1 MLLATMLHWGEILG
15 GVAILLVVLYDI
27 FQSVVLPRPAINKL
41 ATVRYLVRGIYWMW
55 RWVGNRM
62 SSIPRRERWL
72 ATYGPVAV
80 LTIFIAWGL
89 ALVLAYGMII
99 DGVRDEMRPVPESF
113 GTSVYF
119 SATTLVPLSYGDF
132 VPEGVPAR
140 LATIAES
147 ATGVILAA
155 LAITLLFSLYQSFQR
170 REELVVTLDAF
181 AGAPPSGVQ
190 MLETAST
197 HGMPEELIKTFDDWK
212 QWAAAVLESHLAYP
226 MLVFFRSS
234 HDNEAW
240 LNSFGAVMDAAVLVM
255 STVEDKSEGP
265 AKLMYRVGNHLVED
279 LSWYFRRWTPRSDS
293 PVIERFE
300 FDQAWER
307 LHKAGYHCKPAD
319 QAWPTFARLR
329 STYASP
335 INGLARALVIIP
347 AEWIGDRSYL
357 PHREREQRR
366 LRLRRKSRKRE
377 S

>member
-1 MLLATMLHWGEILG
+1 
-15 GVAILLVVLYDI
+15 V

-41 ATVRYLVRGIYWMW
+41 GTVRYLVRAIWWTW

-72 ATYGPVAV
+72 ATYGPVGV
-80 LTIFIAWGL
+80 LTVFTAWAV
-89 ALVLAYGMII
+89 ALVLAYGLIV
-99 DGVRDEMRPVPESF
+99 DGVRDEIHPVPKNF
-113 GTSVYF
+113 GTSLYF

-132 VPEGVPAR
+132 VPEGIPAR
-140 LATIAES
+140 LATVAES

-155 LAITLLFSLYQSFQR
+155 LAITLLFSLYSSFQR

-190 MLETAST
+190 ILETAST
-197 HGMPEELIKTFDDWK
+197 HGMPEELIKTFDDWR

-255 STVEDKSEGP
+255 STVDDKSEGP

-279 LSWYFRRWTPRSDS
+279 LSWYFRRWTPRDDT

-307 LHKAGYHCKPAD
+307 LKKAGYHCKPAD
-319 QAWPTFARLR
+319 EAWTTFAKFR
-329 STYASP
+329 SNYASP
-335 INGLARALVIIP
+335 INGLARALAIIP

-357 PHREREQRR
+357 PHREREVRRRR
-366 LRLRRKSRKRE
+366 LGRGRR
-377 S
+377 

>member
-1 MLLATMLHWGEILG
+1 MLLSAMLHWGEIIG
-15 GVAILLVVLYDI
+15 GIALLLVGLYDI
-27 FQSVVLPRPAINKL
+27 FPILAPPPPAINKL
-41 ATVRYLVRGIYWMW
+41 APVRYLVRGLYWIW

-62 SSIPRRERWL
+62 SSLPRRERWL
-72 ATYGPVAV
+72 ATYGAVAV
-80 LTIFIAWGL
+80 LTIFVAWGL
-89 ALVLAYGMII
+89 ALVLGYGMII
-99 DGVRDEMRPVPESF
+99 DGVRDEMRPVPDSF

-119 SATTLVPLSYGDF
+119 PATTLVPLSYGDF
-132 VPEGVPAR
+132 VAEGIPAR

-181 AGAPPSGVQ
+181 AGAPPAGGQ
-190 MLETAST
+190 MLETGSH
-197 HGMPEELIKTFDDWK
+197 HGVPEEVLKTFDDWQ

-255 STVEDKSEGP
+255 STVDDKSEGP

-279 LSWYFRRWTPRSDS
+279 LSWYFRRWAVAADT
-293 PVIERFE
+293 PVIEKFE
-300 FDQAWER
+300 FEEAWER
-307 LHKAGYHCKPAD
+307 LKKAGYHCKPAD
-319 QAWPTFARLR
+319 DAWPTFARLR

-377 S
+377 N

>member
-1 MLLATMLHWGEILG
+1 MLLSAMLHWGEILG
-15 GVAILLVVLYDI
+15 GIALLLVILYDI

-62 SSIPRRERWL
+62 DSIPRRERWL
-72 ATYGPVAV
+72 AAYGPVAV

-89 ALVLAYGMII
+89 ALVLAYGLII
-99 DGVRDEMRPVPESF
+99 DGVRDEMRPVPDSF

-132 VPEGVPAR
+132 VPQGVPAR

-147 ATGVILAA
+147 ATGVILGA
-155 LAITLLFSLYQSFQR
+155 LAITLLFSLYESFQR

-190 MLETAST
+190 MLETAAS

-212 QWAAAVLESHLAYP
+212 QWAAAGLESHLAYP
-226 MLVFFRSS
+226 MLAFFRSS

-255 STVEDKSEGP
+255 STVDDKSEGP

-279 LSWYFRRWTPRSDS
+279 LSWYFRRWTPRSDT

-300 FDQAWER
+300 FDQAWGR

-319 QAWPTFARLR
+319 EAWPTFARLR

-357 PHREREQRR
+357 PHRQREQRR
-366 LRLRRKSRKRE
+366 RLLRRKKR
-377 S
+377 

>member
-1 MLLATMLHWGEILG
+1 
-15 GVAILLVVLYDI
+15 
-27 FQSVVLPRPAINKL
+27 
-41 ATVRYLVRGIYWMW
+41 MW
-55 RWVGNRM
+55 RWVGNRI
-62 SSIPRRERWL
+62 SSVPRRERWL

-80 LTIFIAWGL
+80 LTIFVAWGL
-89 ALVLAYGMII
+89 GLVLAYGLII
-99 DGVRDEMRPVPESF
+99 DGLRDQMRPVPDSF

-119 SATTLVPLSYGDF
+119 SASTLVPLSYGDY

-190 MLETAST
+190 LLETAAT
-197 HGMPEELIKTFDDWK
+197 HGMPEELVKTFDDWR

-240 LNSFGAVMDAAVLVM
+240 LNSFGAVMDAAILVM

-293 PVIERFE
+293 PIIERFE

-307 LHKAGYHCKPAD
+307 LRKAGYHCKPAD
-319 QAWPTFARLR
+319 EAWTTFARYR

-357 PHREREQRR
+357 PHLDGASRR
-366 LRLRRKSRKRE
+366 ARAVGGRRKPPTR
-377 S
+377 

>member
-1 MLLATMLHWGEILG
+1 MLLAMLHWGEIVVGL
-15 GVAILLVVLYDI
+15 ALILIVFYDV

-41 ATVRYLVRGIYWMW
+41 ATVRYLLRASWWVW
-55 RWVGNRM
+55 RWLGNRM

-72 ATYGPVAV
+72 ATYGPIAV
-80 LTIFIAWGL
+80 LESFAVWAL
-89 ALVLAYGMII
+89 ALVVGYGLII
-99 DGVRDEMRPVPESF
+99 DGLRDQLRPVPDSL
-113 GTSVYF
+113 GTSLYF
-119 SATTLVPLSYGDF
+119 SATTLVPLSYGDI
-132 VPEGVPAR
+132 VPIGIPAR

-147 ATGVILAA
+147 TTGIIIAA
-155 LAITLLFSLYQSFQR
+155 LAITLLFSLYEAFQR
-170 REELVVTLDAF
+170 REELVVTLDAL

-190 MLETAST
+190 ILETAAA
-197 HGMPEELIKTFDDWK
+197 HNMRDELIKTFDDWK
-212 QWAAAVLESHLAYP
+212 LWAAAVLESHLAYP
-226 MLVFFRSS
+226 ALVFFRSS

-255 STVEDKSEGP
+255 STVDDKSEGP

-279 LSWYFRRWTPRSDS
+279 LSWYFRRWTPRSDT

-300 FDQAWER
+300 FDQAWGR

-319 QAWPTFARLR
+319 EAWPTFARLR

-357 PHREREQRR
+357 PHRQREQRR
-366 LRLRRKSRKRE
+366 RLLRRKKR
-377 S
+377 